1 MKIKSKSKGMYH
13 NRVNLSPKGIIE
25 ERKNV
30 VGAWRAKVLTL
41 FPEMFPGTLNFS
53 LIGKALHEGKW
64 SLDTIN
70 IRNFAKDKHRTV
82 DDTPAG
88 GGAGMVLKAD
98 VIDSALEFATQDI
111 DIKSESWS
119 LIYLSPKG
127 MPFEQEK
134 AQNLVSKTGAI
145 FVCGRFEGIDE
156 RVIKKW
162 RLEEISIGDYVL
174 SGGEIA
180 AQTIIDTTVRL
191 IPNVLGNNESIKEES
206 FSEGLL
212 EYPQYTRPTTWN
224 NATIPKVLIS
234 GHHSKIKEW
243 RYMQS
248 KKITKEKRPDLWER
262 FLKKS

>member
-1 MKIKSKSKGMYH
+1 MKSISKGMYN
-13 NRVNLSPKGIIE
+13 NRVNLSPTSIIDE
-25 ERKNV
+25 KKNL

-41 FPEMFPGTLNFS
+41 FPEMFPGTLGFS

-64 SLDTIN
+64 ALDTIN
-70 IRNFAKDKHRTV
+70 IRNFTTDKHGTV

-98 VIDSALEFATQDI
+98 VIDSALEFATKDI
-111 DIKSESWS
+111 DMVSDSWS

-127 MPFEQEK
+127 TPFKQEI
-134 AQNLVSKTGAI
+134 AQDLVSKTGAV
-145 FVCGRFEGIDE
+145 FVCGRFEGLDE
-156 RVIKKW
+156 RVIEKW

-180 AQTIIDTTVRL
+180 AQTIIDATVRL
-191 IPNVLGNNESIKEES
+191 IPSVLGNNKSINEES

-212 EYPQYTRPTTWN
+212 EYPQYTRPARWN
-224 NATIPKVLIS
+224 NTTIPEVLLS

-243 RYMQS
+243 RHMQS
-248 KKITKEKRPDLWER
+248 KKVTKEKRPDLWQK
-262 FLKKS
+262 FLKES

>member
-1 MKIKSKSKGMYH
+1 MKMRSAGVYH
-13 NRVNLSPKGIIE
+13 NKVNLSPESILEAK
-25 ERKNV
+25 KNV

-41 FPEMFPGTLNFS
+41 FPEMFPGPLNFS
-53 LIGKALHEGKW
+53 LIGKALHQGKW
-64 SLDTIN
+64 SLEPIN
-70 IRNFAKDKHRTV
+70 IRNFAADKHQTV

-111 DIKSESWS
+111 NLKSNSWS
-119 LIYLSPKG
+119 LILLSPRG
-127 MPFEQEK
+127 MPFKQEK
-134 AQNLVSKTGAI
+134 AQDLTSKTGAI
-145 FVCGRFEGIDE
+145 FVCGRFEGLDE
-156 RVIKKW
+156 RVIEKW

-174 SGGEIA
+174 SGGELA
-180 AQTIIDTTVRL
+180 AQTIIDSTVRL
-191 IPNVLGNNESIKEES
+191 IPNVLGNEDSIKEES
-206 FSEGLL
+206 FSKGLL

-224 NATIPKVLIS
+224 NAPIPEVLLS

-248 KKITKEKRPDLWER
+248 RKITRERRPDLWKK